1 MGQPVHMRQKIPR
14 TLFLPTLWREGPNQ
28 PLRSDYRPD
37 NINAALETVNYEGV
51 VNKEP
56 AEIDKLLKVCQ
67 SPTGKGLFFLD
78 LKCPSGKQL
87 LSDLPKIG
95 QGMLSYS
102 GQLTETKM
110 KDYREGVERGFKRP
124 SEGSQTFEISHY
136 EQKQAYHAPPPP
148 ALQPHQSEIASILD
162 AGHLLTK
169 TLLQHLHPSAAAD
182 LTSGTSPSDTGLKL
196 CLQSAAVPENS
207 VTEAPHTDIG
217 LLTFVSYDVPYL
229 ELAEKV
235 SSSGDKTTEG
245 GGKPETEGYGVDLRP
260 APGRLRPREC
270 GRRAPGRIQ
279 GGAAR
284 AAAPRGSAAWPET

>member
-1 MGQPVHMRQKIPR
+1 M
-14 TLFLPTLWREGPNQ
+14 
-28 PLRSDYRPD
+28 
-37 NINAALETVNYEGV
+37 
-51 VNKEP
+51 EP
-56 AEIDKLLKVCQ
+56 AEIDKLLKACQ

-78 LKCPSGKQL
+78 LKCPSGEQL

-124 SEGSQTFEISHY
+124 SEDIPLRAEASLP
-136 EQKQAYHAPPPP
+136 PPPP

-245 GGKPETEGYGVDLRP
+245 EESQKQKVMEWISVQPQEGCVLVNVGDALQAASKGALRAPLHRVVQPRGPKPEGTCMVIYFLRP
-260 APGRLRPREC
+260 EEKK
-270 GRRAPGRIQ
+270 Q
-279 GGAAR
+279 GEQKA
-284 AAAPRGSAAWPET
+284 SACWLS